1 MSSDKA
7 RRAAR
12 ATSAA
17 VRAHWLFAAF
27 LTAGFA
33 LRVVAFLAYR
43 PALFS
48 PDARLYFQTS
58 EKLEPSPLWP
68 IAYPAFLRFLGAVGD
83 LWTIP
88 FAQHLLG
95 LVVALLLYAL
105 LRRLDVR
112 PTFAALATLPLLL
125 DAYWLNVEEYVLS
138 EAIFGLFLVGGIAA
152 LLWNRPL
159 GVGAAA
165 LSAALFMGAALT
177 RVVGI
182 LAFLPALIGL
192 VLLTW
197 NLTTRAR
204 IYRLLAFGGVA
215 ATLLG
220 GYALWFHSLY
230 GSYSIAGS
238 TGRRIYARVAPWV
251 DCSKFEVPAVERPL
265 CPTQPIGS
273 RPRPYELV
281 WSESSPISQL
291 DPPAGTTRN
300 ALAASF
306 SRRAIVNEPMAYAKA
321 VGADFLR
328 AFAPT
333 KSTSSQT
340 HRAEQWRFQTKFPIP
355 GYPRSWSSSPPQR
368 YGHGRHGEVNESL
381 ASFLRTYQRFGY
393 APGPL
398 LALGV
403 LAALAA
409 LLGLGGAGS
418 SRLRWPAFLFAGVA
432 LAVCFG
438 SVILVA
444 FSWRYQLPQ
453 VLLLPAAAV
462 LGFSAVLENRRSPAR
477 EEPRDYSSR
486 SSRTSPKSTPSTH
499 SP

>member
-1 MSSDKA
+1 MFSA
-7 RRAAR
+7 PTRQGAR
-12 ATSAA
+12 AIVAG

-27 LTAGFA
+27 LTAGLA
-33 LRVVAFLAYR
+33 LRVVAFLAYW

-48 PDARLYFQTS
+48 PDARLYFETS
-58 EKLEPSPLWP
+58 EKLEPSRLWP
-68 IAYPAFLRFLGAVGD
+68 IAYPAFLRFVEAVGE

-88 FAQHLLG
+88 LVQHLLG
-95 LVVALLLYAL
+95 LAVAVLLYAL
-105 LRRLDVR
+105 LLRLDVR

-138 EAIFGLFLVGGIAA
+138 ETIFGLFLVGGIAA

-159 GVGAAA
+159 GIGAAA
-165 LSAALFMGAALT
+165 LSAALLTSAALT

-182 LAFLPALIGL
+182 LAFVPALVGL

-197 NLTTRAR
+197 RLAPRQR

-215 ATLLG
+215 AVLLG

-238 TGRRIYARVAPWV
+238 TGRRIYGRVAPWV

-265 CPTQPIGS
+265 CPAQPIGS

-281 WSESSPISQL
+281 WSESSPITQL
-291 DPPAGTTRN
+291 DPPPGTTRN

-306 SRRAIVNEPMAYAKA
+306 SRRAIIREPMAYAKA
-321 VGADFLR
+321 VGSDFLR

-340 HRAEQWRFQTKFPIP
+340 HRVEQWRFQTRFPIP
-355 GYPRSWSSSPPQR
+355 GYPRSWSSSPPPQYR
-368 YGHGRHGEVNESL
+368 DGERGDVRGSL
-381 ASFLRTYQRFGY
+381 ASFLRSYQRFGY

-409 LLGLGGAGS
+409 LIGLGGAGRS
-418 SRLRWPAFLFAGVA
+418 KLRWPAFLFAGVA
-432 LAVCFG
+432 LAVCLG

-462 LGFSAVLENRRSPAR
+462 LGFSAVLESRRSPAR
-477 EEPRDYSSR
+477 DQAEDYSSR

>member
-1 MSSDKA
+1 MSSDRV
-7 RRAAR
+7 RRGAR
-12 ATSAA
+12 AVAA
-17 VRAHWLFAAF
+17 GVRTNWLFAAF
-27 LTAGFA
+27 LAAGLA

-48 PDARLYFQTS
+48 PDARAYFQTS
-58 EKLEPSPLWP
+58 DRLEPSPLWP
-68 IAYPAFLRFLGAVGD
+68 IAYPAFLRFVRAAGD

-88 FAQHLLG
+88 FVQHLLG
-95 LVVALLLYAL
+95 LAVALLLYAL

-112 PTFAALATLPLLL
+112 PAFAALATLPLLL

-138 EAIFGLFLVGGIAA
+138 ETIFGLLLVGGIAA

-159 GVGAAA
+159 GVGAAS
-165 LSAALFMGAALT
+165 LSAALFTGAALT

-182 LAFLPALIGL
+182 LAFLPAFIGL

-197 NLTTRAR
+197 KLAPRER
-204 IYRLLAFGGVA
+204 VYRLLAFGGVA
-215 ATLLG
+215 AVLLG

-251 DCSKFEVPAVERPL
+251 DCSKFDVPAVERPL
-265 CPTQPIGS
+265 CPPQPVGS

-291 DPPAGTTRN
+291 DPPPGTTRN

-306 SRRAIVNEPMAYAKA
+306 SRRAIVHEPIAYAKA
-321 VGADFLR
+321 VGSDFLR

-340 HRAEQWRFQTKFPIP
+340 HRAEQWRFQTRFPIP
-355 GYPRSWSSSPPQR
+355 GYPRSWSSSPPPQYR
-368 YGHGRHGEVNESL
+368 DGRHGKVNGSL
-381 ASFLRTYQRFGY
+381 ASFLRAYQRVGY

-403 LAALAA
+403 FAALAA
-409 LLGLGGAGS
+409 LLGLGGAGRS
-418 SRLRWPAFLFAGVA
+418 TLRWPAFLFAGVA
-432 LAVCFG
+432 LAVCLG

-477 EEPRDYSSR
+477 EEPQDYSSR
-486 SSRTSPKSTPSTH
+486 SSRTSPKRTPSTQ